1 MQFERIGAIISLG
14 GIVPNDRKEVHVM
27 PRMRLIAEA
36 YNEIKKDDP
45 NTAITLSGLRN
56 LVRQGKIPCTKIG
69 RKTLIN
75 YDALIEYLSINV

>member
-1 MQFERIGAIISLG
+1 MQSERIGAIISLG
-14 GIVPNDRKEVHVM
+14 GIVPNDRKEVNVM

-75 YDALIEYLSINV
+75 YDALIEYLSVNV

>member
-1 MQFERIGAIISLG
+1 MQSERIGAIISLG
-14 GIVPNDRKEVHVM
+14 GIVPNDRKEVNVM

-56 LVRQGKIPCTKIG
+56 LLRQGKIPCTKIG

-75 YDALIEYLSINV
+75 YDALIEYLSVNV

>member
-1 MQFERIGAIISLG
+1 
-14 GIVPNDRKEVHVM
+14 M
-27 PRMRLIAEA
+27 PRMRLISEA
-36 YNEIKKDDP
+36 FNEIKKDDP

-75 YDALIEYLSINV
+75 YDALIEYLNVNV